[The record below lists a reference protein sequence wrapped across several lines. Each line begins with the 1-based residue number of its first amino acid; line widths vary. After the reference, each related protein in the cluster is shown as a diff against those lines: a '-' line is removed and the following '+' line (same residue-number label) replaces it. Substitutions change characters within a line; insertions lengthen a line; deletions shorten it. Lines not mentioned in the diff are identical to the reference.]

1 MQSQYIFL
9 HDALKEFII
18 CGETD
23 IQAHNLVA
31 EVNKLREVARRETV
45 EGNASEEWQ
54 DCVTEFEG
62 QFKVMSG
69 KS

>member
-1 MQSQYIFL
+1 M
-9 HDALKEFII
+9 

-31 EVNKLREVARRETV
+31 AVNKLREVARRETV

-54 DCVTEFEG
+54 DCVTGFEG